1 METSRAEDGVAQR
14 PSYETH
20 MLRAAISDHVPQ
32 ATLDAISADSFLPSR
47 AAAAEVDDGRPETR
61 KFSGVLARIR
71 VMTQPNRWFV
81 ITLTL
86 AVAIAVGRCAYGAS
100 SAQIS
105 PLSSTSADVDISKFM
120 GLIAGR
126 GLADGAMPNPRAPE
140 HIPVPLPGAS
150 VSESIVTL
158 SKTGERVSK
167 ATMWEEP
174 FGSGFLELQE
184 TTTAAGQT
192 TAEYWVLTADHRRCV
207 LNGDAVYGKDGR
219 LLSSNFWRNDP
230 QLRFPGSPKFPIDV
244 FPSRI
249 PVSAILLT
257 LDAPEPGAT
266 GKLNVVLGRYG
277 YMAFDLWAQN
287 TEQIT
292 VPAGTFRTYKI
303 IMQVEADSVMKYW
316 PAFLR
321 RLAQPFFPKN
331 VLYYDTAPPHHLVQF
346 VGSFGYLAP
355 EVTVQLTRVYIASE
369 SGPDVR

>member
-1 METSRAEDGVAQR
+1 MT
-14 PSYETH
+14 
-20 MLRAAISDHVPQ
+20 
-32 ATLDAISADSFLPSR
+32 LPSR
-47 AAAAEVDDGRPETR
+47 C
-61 KFSGVLARIR
+61 
-71 VMTQPNRWFV
+71 FV

-86 AVAIAVGRCAYGAS
+86 AAAIATARCVRGAS
-100 SAQIS
+100 GAQNAPIRS
-105 PLSSTSADVDISKFM
+105 MSADVDISKFM
-120 GLIAGR
+120 GLIATR
-126 GLADGAMPNPRAPE
+126 GLADGAIPNPHASE
-140 HIPVPLPGAS
+140 HIPAPLPGAY

-158 SKTGERVSK
+158 NKSGERASRV
-167 ATMWEEP
+167 TMWEEP

-184 TTTAAGQT
+184 TTAAAGQI

-230 QLRFPGSPKFPIDV
+230 QLRFPGAPQFPIDV

-249 PVSAILLT
+249 PPGAILFA

-266 GKLNVVLGRYG
+266 GRVNVVLGRYG
-277 YMAFDLWAQN
+277 YMTFDLWAQDI
-287 TEQIT
+287 EQIT
-292 VPAGTFRTYKI
+292 VPAGTFRANKI
-303 IMQVEADSVMKYW
+303 IMQVDADSVMKYW

-355 EVTVQLTRVYIASE
+355 EVTVQMTRVYVASNQGDF
-369 SGPDVR
+369 SRP